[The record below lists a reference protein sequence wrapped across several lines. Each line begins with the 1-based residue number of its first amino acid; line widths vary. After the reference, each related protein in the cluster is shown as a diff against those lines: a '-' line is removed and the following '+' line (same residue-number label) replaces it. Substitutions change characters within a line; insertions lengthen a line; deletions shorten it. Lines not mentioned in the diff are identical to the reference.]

1 MTGSDKGPPGGM
13 PAEDRAHGSA
23 LAKSMAVLELV
34 VESRRPVGLVE
45 MTERLGLP
53 KPTVHRIAR
62 QLEDEGLLQRAPDRD
77 RYGIGPRLGAL
88 AVNAMGAAVATGA
101 VHAILESLVAQINET
116 CNIGI
121 LDRTQVVYLDRVEC
135 DWPLRLQ
142 LRPNSRLPV
151 HCTANGKLLLAML
164 EHRARRRL
172 IDNLNLQS
180 FTANT
185 ITDPALLDDECRAI
199 RKQKYATNNQEFH
212 LGLIGLAVPVHDGEG
227 RVIAGLALHSPL
239 QRMDLDGALQHLPA
253 LREAAIRMGEAMIE
267 SEDAGHG
274 S

>member
-1 MTGSDKGPPGGM
+1 MTGSDNGLPGGM
-13 PAEDRAHGSA
+13 AAEDRAHGSA
-23 LAKSMAVLELV
+23 LAKGMAVLELV
-34 VESRRPVGLVE
+34 VDSRRPVGLVE

-53 KPTVHRIAR
+53 KPTVHRLVR
-62 QLEDEGLLQRAPDRD
+62 QLEEEGLLQREPQRD
-77 RYGIGPRLGAL
+77 RFSAGPRLRAL
-88 AVNAMGAAVATGA
+88 ALDTIGATVATGP

-142 LRPNSRLPV
+142 LRPNSRLPI

-164 EHRARRRL
+164 EDRTRRRL
-172 IDNLNLQS
+172 IDNLNLQA
-180 FTANT
+180 FTVNT
-185 ITDPALLDDECRAI
+185 ITDPGLLDEECSAI
-199 RKQKYATNNQEFH
+199 REQNFATNNQEFH
-212 LGLIGLAVPVHDGEG
+212 LGLIGLAVPVRDGEG

-239 QRMDLDGALQHLPA
+239 QRMDLDGAQKHLPA
-253 LREAAIRMGEAMIE
+253 LCEAAIRMGEAMIE